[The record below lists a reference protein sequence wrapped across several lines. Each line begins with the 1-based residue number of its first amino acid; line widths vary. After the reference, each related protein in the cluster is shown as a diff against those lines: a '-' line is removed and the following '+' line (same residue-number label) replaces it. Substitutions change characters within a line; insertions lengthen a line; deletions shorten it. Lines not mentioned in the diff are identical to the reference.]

1 MFLKIVNL
9 LESRDVSMCFKFL
22 LILVFVKN
30 KDAILV
36 ITWATERSNV
46 NTFRL
51 IMVVVKV
58 NYFL

>member
-22 LILVFVKN
+22 LLLVFVKN

-36 ITWATERSNV
+36 IMWATER
-46 NTFRL
+46 
-51 IMVVVKV
+51 
-58 NYFL
+58 